1 MKLKIILLNLF
12 AILLGGCCK
21 NCVIHEKVSYPKSTR
36 SGIKYVP
43 DKTDLSRVAWWK
55 KLKDPELNHLIAQA
69 LSCNDQIKSSYATIE
84 QAQAQLKAAQYAWI
98 PTLGANANGFTGG
111 TWNSHITPRG
121 PLANNS
127 VFSNFSN
134 PRFRGYYAGFIP
146 EYTFNILNN
155 INNVKAA
162 NASLA
167 IQNAQTQSTKLGI
180 ISQMSGAYFMLLSQ
194 REQLAMEKTLRSDLR
209 KLRKLEQ
216 IRFQKGASDIETVTN
231 IDQQLAQEE
240 ANIPQIENIVAQS
253 ENTIRLLLNQ
263 NPGPVPTHRTLLSLN
278 IDHLIPKYLPSS
290 VLKNRPDI
298 MIAINNIKIAHA
310 QMGVAYS
317 AFFPTI
323 TLTGLVGGASI
334 DLANLLKLSTNIW
347 VAQALASTKIFNASA
362 YQNIKSAKAGFKA
375 TYYNYLETLRSVF
388 ADVDDALTNEQKT
401 KLSYF
406 QIHKG
411 YLAAKK
417 SYAIALA
424 QYKAGAKDYRTVV
437 NAKIN
442 LDRNQLS
449 LVQEKAQL
457 LDSIVQVYSA
467 VAGGYDA
474 GTSRS
479 G

>member
-1 MKLKIILLNLF
+1 MKLKIILLSLF

-21 NCVIHEKVSYPKSTR
+21 TSVMHEKVNYPKSTR
-36 SGIKYVP
+36 SGIKYIN

-55 KLKDPELNHLIAQA
+55 KLKDPELNQLINQA
-69 LSCNDQIKSSYATIE
+69 LSCNDTIKSSYATIE

-98 PTLGANANGFTGG
+98 PTMGANANGFTGG
-111 TWNSHITPRG
+111 TWNSHVTPKG

-134 PRFRGYYAGFIP
+134 MRFRGYYAGFVP

-194 REQLAMEKTLRSDLR
+194 REQLAMEKTLSSDLR
-209 KLRKLEQ
+209 KLRQLEQ
-216 IRFQKGASDIETVTN
+216 VRFQKGASDIETITN

-240 ANIPQIENIVAQS
+240 ANIPQIESIVAQS

-263 NPGPVPTHRTLLSLN
+263 NPGSVITHRTLLSLN
-278 IDHLIPKYLPSS
+278 TDHLVPKYLPSS

-298 MIAINNIKIAHA
+298 MIALNNVKTADA
-310 QMGVAYS
+310 QIGVAYS

-323 TLTGLVGGASI
+323 SLTGLVGGASV

-347 VAQALASTKIFNASA
+347 VAQAIASTKIFNASA

-375 TYYNYLETLRSVF
+375 TYYNYLETLRSAF
-388 ADVDDALTNEQKT
+388 ADVDDTLTNEQKT
-401 KLSYF
+401 KLSYLR
-406 QIHKG
+406 IHQG
-411 YLAAKK
+411 YQAAKK
-417 SYAIALA
+417 SYDIALA
-424 QYKAGAKDYRTVV
+424 QYKAGAKDYRSVI

-442 LDRNQLS
+442 LDRSQLS
-449 LVQEKAQL
+449 LVQEKALL

-474 GTSRS
+474 G
-479 G
+479 